1 MGEGRRSPRAGRP
14 PGKGRGRK
22 CPPGPAGLVQSTPAS
37 QEPGRVLSWAPR
49 GAGPAPGRGTAYRH
63 PASRVRPEAWGWV
76 TGLDVSRESDT
87 RVQRTQPAAQ
97 GSRPGPGLERRHRIR
112 GRLGAGGSA
121 WAQGHPAVLAP
132 TFQRGG
138 GGGPELRV
146 TMAGPAAWEP
156 PSKSLAGRGRSG
168 AASTDWKWGRGGA
181 VSLLAGSDSRCSRAQ
196 RLG

>member
-1 MGEGRRSPRAGRP
+1 MRPGACWTGAEHGRP
-14 PGKGRGRK
+14 
-22 CPPGPAGLVQSTPAS
+22 AGTGA
-37 QEPGRVLSWAPR
+37 RCWAGG
-49 GAGPAPGRGTAYRH
+49 GAAYRH

-76 TGLDVSRESDT
+76 TELDVSRESDT

-97 GSRPGPGLERRHRIR
+97 GSRPGPGLERRHPIR
-112 GRLGAGGSA
+112 GQMGAGGSA

-132 TFQRGG
+132 MFQRGG

-156 PSKSLAGRGRSG
+156 PSKALAGRGRSR
-168 AASTDWKWGRGGA
+168 AASRDWKWGWGRA
-181 VSLLAGSDSRCSRAQ
+181 DSFLASSDSRCPRAQ